1 MEAPNV
7 YEEDHIIE
15 CNRNN
20 ADVSGSDNSDTN
32 AAWTTALGDTVHIEP
47 GDTVSMYAGYVN
59 ARGCGTQG
67 RTIELKGETL
77 GKTKELIYSDISTA
91 TPANNLQGY
100 AYADNTQ
107 TTEQILMK
115 DNEAT
120 IGVSYYKNA
129 DGHHYY
135 FGPRRFMI
143 NATDGGHFQTNYP
156 APCWFI
162 PDVPLGWNW
171 DNPGVPLQWTNAS
184 SVPGGTIVFN
194 HPTENDTGRPLF
206 EVRHGNFR
214 DTYDPTDWSRTGM
227 ELMRNFVFHD
237 YREYPQLW
245 IYDVIKTA
253 IPQMNLW
260 KPKND
265 NAKFTMFVRRKATI
279 YDNDELVNIAYCP
292 DGHVDISPA
301 STVLQ
306 GDTVDD
312 QTAGPMYS
320 RYIEKKTISIPAGF
334 NSGEFIADEIT
345 RQLSQIK
352 KETTF
357 TYEDYKEGS
366 DTVYPTGYA
375 NSCESECYKPFN
387 VSGAYMVTKAQY
399 DTYKAGLPMADGA
412 APVRGNNWSDWFS
425 QYQFVGIKRPELYE
439 TGYYVNRL
447 ADSKLTG
454 SLGSYV
460 HDDVT
465 SPNDPIITNIQ
476 YTESNLKDLKAFL
489 DAQAKYPEIWDDINK
504 SFNDYTALTK
514 ITNTRWFHMNKYSNY
529 MVTEG
534 THTPLS
540 EAEALGT
547 PLGSDGLREQ
557 NDPSRSPDPPAVPL
571 SPNLNRGSYLFF
583 THYDESQKDTFYPLP
598 TDPNAVAEGTFMN
611 PDSEKYSYGCFGAY
625 REQPLVPGAYVN
637 YLVVLY
643 PNKAPEKL
651 ADHLFNP
658 DYPDTAA
665 ANTIEKYRKI
675 GYDLHFNAPT
685 TVAMIPM
692 NGEIDHP
699 YYANS
704 AGLEMPS
711 IRGNYNAGFS
721 KNQLPDIPTMFQPV
735 KSLPIPNLEAISSS
749 NMRNPSTG
757 PASGPSGTTTIIQ
770 FLNQVYMG
778 ASSPKLTYDGNH
790 FSWSYLH
797 TPAQIGNTS
806 LAGLQSRFLENT
818 NASQE
823 CYKIN
828 PTEQYNDFTPERAP
842 YDRIILAHQSGHE
855 VAVNPEQAF
864 MPFKATVGGDQS
876 TLANGEVVPDA
887 IVPSSINRNLIPYEV
902 YDSKTGIFIEDWG
915 YDEDTW
921 NDGLWGILGYTYE
934 QFHSTTNSRL
944 NRITKNNV
952 NSLSVLTTNSQ
963 VVVSDAKVRMMN
975 PQKKPTYT
983 LGISHPWNIMG
994 TQAQGDES
1002 AVFSCLSYP
1011 EIIQNTH
1018 SLSIKA
1024 LQLPKSSISGYYGV
1038 RSNIMN
1044 AIGFRGER
1052 ATLPILGIV
1061 NKETAIG
1068 DYFFGSES
1076 SIAFTCNKKT
1086 TISSVD
1092 IRITDPD
1099 GTNADISPDST
1110 ILIKISKQ
1118 RSVNYDILSQILA
1131 EESGKK

>member
-1 MEAPNV
+1 MEGPQPTE
-7 YEEDHIIE
+7 YQEDHIIE
-15 CNRNN
+15 CNRERS
-20 ADVSGSDNSDTN
+20 DVALSNSDIN
-32 AAWTTALGDTVHIEP
+32 SQWTTVLGDVFQIDP
-47 GDTVSMYAGYVN
+47 GDTISMYGAYVN

-67 RTIELKGETL
+67 RTIEIKGETL
-77 GKTKELIYSDISTA
+77 NYKELIYSDIATS
-91 TPANNLQGY
+91 TPANNIQGY

-107 TTEQILMK
+107 TSEQILMK

-143 NATDGGHFQTNYP
+143 NAGGHFQTNY
-156 APCWFI
+156 ATPCWFT
-162 PDVPLGWNW
+162 PDVPIGWNW
-171 DNPGVPLQWTNAS
+171 DNPGVALTWEVGANVVNRP
-184 SVPGGTIVFN
+184 I
-194 HPTENDTGRPLF
+194 HNDTGRALF

-227 ELMRNFVFHD
+227 SLMRNFVYSDF
-237 YREYPQLW
+237 REYPQLF
-245 IYDVIKTA
+245 IRDITGLA

-260 KPKND
+260 KPRND
-265 NAKFTMFVRRKATI
+265 NAKFTMFVRRKSTI

-292 DGHVDISPA
+292 DGHIDISPA

-306 GDTVDD
+306 GDTASD

-366 DTVYPTGYA
+366 NTEYPTGYA
-375 NSCESECYKPFN
+375 NTCESECYKPFN
-387 VSGAYMVTKAQY
+387 VSGAYMVTAAQFN
-399 DTYKAGLPMADGA
+399 TYKAGVPMSDGA

-447 ADSKLTG
+447 ANGKLTG

-489 DAQAKYPEIWDDINK
+489 DAQAKYPEVWDDINK

-514 ITNTRWFHMNKYSNY
+514 ITNTRWFHINKYRND
-529 MVTEG
+529 MVTES
-534 THTPLS
+534 THTPGS
-540 EAEALGT
+540 VDEALGT

-557 NDPSRSPDPPAVPL
+557 NDPSRSPAAPAVPL

-583 THYDESQKDTFYPLP
+583 THFDPAQKDTFYPLP

-611 PDSEKYSYGCFGAY
+611 PDSDKYSYGCFGAY
-625 REQPLVPGAYVN
+625 REVGAFAPN

-658 DYPDTAA
+658 QYPDVAA
-665 ANTIEKYRKI
+665 ANTIEQYRKI

-692 NGEIDHP
+692 NGEIDTP
-699 YYANS
+699 LYGNS
-704 AGLEMPS
+704 VGLQMPS
-711 IRGNYNAGFS
+711 VRGNYNAGFAQ
-721 KNQLPDIPTMFQPV
+721 NYEAPRFFQPV
-735 KSLPIPNLEAISSS
+735 KDRPISNLEVISSG
-749 NMRNPSTG
+749 NMIAPDKPNTG
-757 PASGPSGTTTIIQ
+757 QDGNVTDILQ
-770 FLNQVYMG
+770 FLNQMYMG
-778 ASSPKLTYDGNH
+778 ASSPKLTFDGNH

-806 LAGLQSRFLENT
+806 IAGLNGKFLENT
-818 NASQE
+818 NPQQE

-828 PTEQYNDFTPERAP
+828 PVEQYNDFSPERTP
-842 YDRIILAHQSGHE
+842 YDRLIIPHTTGSATIQPEASYNPF
-855 VAVNPEQAF
+855 VASYGGSATDTTPPVNS
-864 MPFKATVGGDQS
+864 VGLVEPDS
-876 TLANGEVVPDA
+876 VVPA
-887 IVPSSINRNLIPYEV
+887 SINRNLIPYEV

-921 NDGLWGILGYTYE
+921 DSGLWAILGFTYA

-944 NRITKNNV
+944 SRITKDNV
-952 NSLSVLTTNSQ
+952 NSLSVLTTNSE
-963 VVVSDAKVRMMN
+963 VVVSDAKVRTMN

-983 LGISHPWNIMG
+983 LAISHPWNIMG
-994 TQAQGDES
+994 TQAQSDTTRNPIWS
-1002 AVFSCLSYP
+1002 SLSYP
-1011 EIIQNTH
+1011 EIVQNTE

-1024 LQLPKSSISGYYGV
+1024 LQLPKSTIYGYYGI
-1038 RSNIMN
+1038 RSDIMN
-1044 AIGFRGER
+1044 ECGFTGER
-1052 ATLPILGIV
+1052 ALLPMLGIV
-1061 NKETAIG
+1061 NKSNAIG
-1068 DYFFGSES
+1068 DFFFTGQSEIS
-1076 SIAFTCNKKT
+1076 FTANKKT
-1086 TISSVD
+1086 TISSVN
-1092 IRITDPD
+1092 ITITDPD
-1099 GTNADISPDST
+1099 GTLADVSEDST
-1110 ILIKISKQ
+1110 ILIKISKP
-1118 RSVNYDILSQILA
+1118 RTVVYNIAAQILA
-1131 EESGKK
+1131 QAQTKKK